1 MGSIEIQENAKEPMS
16 LRAVGAFVAPIYPI
30 KEIDIVENSLANIED
45 DIRQNVKWF
54 IDTFK
59 TFINSIEN
67 NVDNF
72 NKFVIQQS
80 DFYHEELMKM
90 LANIQIGNSLSALNS
105 AKELISKG
113 DTGPLGTSNKG
124 IYESIVD
131 YIEEK
136 HSIH

>member
-1 MGSIEIQENAKEPMS
+1 MS
-16 LRAVGAFVAPIYPI
+16 LRAVGAFVAPIYTI

-59 TFINSIEN
+59 TIINSIEN